1 MADPRRT
8 RVRDSVRLERNIK
21 KRKAPKKVCKNLDM
35 GEDPNKPGH
44 GLIKKV
50 CRTPAEW
57 KKRGYKQRAN

>member
-8 RVRDSVRLERNIK
+8 RVRDSVRLERTQ
-21 KRKAPKKVCKNLDM
+21 KRKKSKKVCKNLDM